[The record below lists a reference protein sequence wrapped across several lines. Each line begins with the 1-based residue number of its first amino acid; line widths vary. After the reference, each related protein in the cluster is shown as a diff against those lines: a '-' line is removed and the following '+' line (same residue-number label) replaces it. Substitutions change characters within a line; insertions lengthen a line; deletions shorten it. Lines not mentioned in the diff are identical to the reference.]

1 MSAGNLRSKTTEI
14 ASSFLTNRNMNK
26 SMYELLSN
34 YGTVYYFHL
43 PYNLVISVILIF
55 FITITN
61 IERKRKKEGGRE
73 GA

>member
-1 MSAGNLRSKTTEI
+1 
-14 ASSFLTNRNMNK
+14 MNK

-43 PYNLVISVILIF
+43 PYNLVICVILIF
-55 FITITN
+55 YITITN
-61 IERKRKKEGGRE
+61 IERKRKIEGGRE